1 MHRSPIITS
10 ETNITRL
17 GYLDIALKKL
27 QESQIELDDEG
38 KRVSK
43 YSGTY
48 VSQIFVEPIRI
59 R

>member
-1 MHRSPIITS
+1 MHRAPLITS

-38 KRVSK
+38 KESFQVL
-43 YSGTY
+43 
-48 VSQIFVEPIRI
+48 
-59 R
+59 